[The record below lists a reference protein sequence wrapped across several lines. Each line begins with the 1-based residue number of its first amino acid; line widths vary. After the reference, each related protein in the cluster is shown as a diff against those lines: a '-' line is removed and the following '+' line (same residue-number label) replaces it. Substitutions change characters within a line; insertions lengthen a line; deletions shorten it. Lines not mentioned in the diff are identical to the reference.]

1 MRKTQD
7 RGFAH
12 NLENTLQL
20 TRILVLIMKK
30 MMLTLMVKKVL
41 SKKAKIEILEESF
54 ELAGISTYKKHGK
67 HNHILKNEVEIKVET
82 THNIMKKTVSVFL
95 NESTERCFVLLKFQ
109 KIYYVK
115 DIVLMVLWI
124 LLRQNCSFQTI
135 NNKFNKFN
143 LTLAPQ
149 TEYKA
154 EKARKLLQQKGLLT
168 EFENNK
174 GECISDNNV
183 SLVQFF
189 YQDDRL
195 LLCLLGARD
204 FVSMENK

>member
-1 MRKTQD
+1 MRKPQD
-7 RGFAH
+7 KGFVH

-20 TRILVLIMKK
+20 TRILVPIMKK
-30 MMLTLMVKKVL
+30 MMLTLMMKKVL

-115 DIVLMVLWI
+115 DIV
-124 LLRQNCSFQTI
+124 
-135 NNKFNKFN
+135 
-143 LTLAPQ
+143 
-149 TEYKA
+149 
-154 EKARKLLQQKGLLT
+154 
-168 EFENNK
+168 
-174 GECISDNNV
+174 
-183 SLVQFF
+183 
-189 YQDDRL
+189 
-195 LLCLLGARD
+195 
-204 FVSMENK
+204 

>member
-1 MRKTQD
+1 M
-7 RGFAH
+7 A
-12 NLENTLQL
+12 
-20 TRILVLIMKK
+20 
-30 MMLTLMVKKVL
+30 
-41 SKKAKIEILEESF
+41 
-54 ELAGISTYKKHGK
+54 
-67 HNHILKNEVEIKVET
+67 
-82 THNIMKKTVSVFL
+82 
-95 NESTERCFVLLKFQ
+95 
-109 KIYYVK
+109 
-115 DIVLMVLWI
+115 LWI
-124 LLRQNCSFQTI
+124 LLRQNCPFQTI

-174 GECISDNNV
+174 RECISDNNV
-183 SLVQFF
+183 SLVQSF